1 MAKFTPGLMGVKTTP
16 TLGKNSIPGFIDTG
30 TQSMDASFRQ
40 NLEIRAKNKATKFAQ
55 AQTLRDG
62 IVSGHFS
69 EDMVV
74 KVEAAID
81 RMSKLNPN
89 RRNYSKVLNEASAE
103 LGMAVQKQAKV
114 TKLLER
120 TGAAFEGDEDK
131 KYYSKDG
138 FFAMLEDN
146 TNIDLDKT
154 QMQSLYQ
161 GYLQDTGNIN
171 QDVVR
176 EDFVELLGKYKFGG
190 NLKSKEGE
198 IDGQKTLTQGS
209 YQGERTQMYKLSNRN
224 ISIPVFANSSE
235 VPEDLVEKWGTS
247 SKAHMA
253 MMDNYTKEKMK
264 GFTGTQAEMDAE
276 EMRIGQEFVLDQ
288 MKKVIPDYTSISKKK
303 EDFIPPPPTPAGDPN
318 DKPNPSA
325 LIATQLARAMMG
337 GDSIIGKTPVTKLQY
352 KNTSLSGYDITNQFK
367 DIKLIPG
374 VGKSPGRPAK
384 KIFRAEGEDALYI
397 DTGKG
402 VVRYDESQF
411 NDLMIMASSAG
422 NGFTMT
428 DANTLPEY
436 DNTKKAYNLRQ
447 KYTDGKTVK
456 FRGEMTD
463 AELSSGKW
471 STTGRSLVGTDFKA
485 YVNTMTAKDREAQNV
500 RYQQATA
507 GSAIADIENVYDRMT
522 NTTTDY
528 EFVLDV
534 ANKLNTAWTGQVIK
548 SLNKTSAITS
558 IKRGV
563 SAAGSMGF
571 GAGRDKYVVRFAD
584 GSDKTVTQEE
594 MKGYIQ
600 GQNITE
606 PK

>member
-1 MAKFTPGLMGVKTTP
+1 MAKFTPGLMGVKSTP

-40 NLEIRAKNKATKFAQ
+40 NLEIKAKNKATKFAQ
-55 AQTLRDG
+55 AQQLRDG

-103 LGMAVQKQAKV
+103 LGMAVQRQDIV
-114 TKLLER
+114 TKLLDR
-120 TGAAFEGDEDK
+120 TSKAFEGDEDK
-131 KYYSKDG
+131 KYYSKDA

-161 GYLQDTGNIN
+161 GYLKNVDNIN
-171 QDVVR
+171 QDDVR
-176 EDFVELLGKYKFGG
+176 EDFVGLLGKYKFGG
-190 NLKSKEGE
+190 NLKSKQGE

-209 YQGERTQMYKLSNRN
+209 YQGERTQMYKLSNG
-224 ISIPVFANSSE
+224 ISIPVFTKSSE

-253 MMDNYTKEKMK
+253 MLDNYVSEKMK
-264 GFTGTQAEMDAE
+264 GFTGTQAEMDAK
-276 EMRIGQEFVLDQ
+276 EMQLGQEFVLDQ

-303 EDFIPPPPTPAGDPN
+303 EDFVPPPPGSDPN

-325 LIATQLARAMMG
+325 LIATQLSRSMLGSDA
-337 GDSIIGKTPVTKLQY
+337 IIGKTPSTKLQY
-352 KNTSLSGYDITNQFK
+352 KNTTLTGYDITNQFK

-374 VGKSPGRPAK
+374 VGKSPGKPAK
-384 KIFRAEGEDALYI
+384 KIFRAVGEDALYI
-397 DTGKG
+397 DTGRG
-402 VVRYDESQF
+402 IVRYDESQF
-411 NDLMIMASSAG
+411 NDLMIMAANAG
-422 NGFTMT
+422 NGFTMK

-447 KYTDGKTVK
+447 KFTDGKTVK

-471 STTGRSLVGTDFKA
+471 QATGRSLVGTTFNPYK
-485 YVNTMTAKDREAQNV
+485 NTMTAEEREAQKV
-500 RYQQATA
+500 SYQLQAA
-507 GSAIADIENVYDRMT
+507 GSAIANIENVYDRMT

-534 ANKLNTAWTGQVIK
+534 ANKLNTAWTGQIIK

-594 MKGYIQ
+594 MKGHIQ
-600 GQNITE
+600 GQNVTE
-606 PK
+606 